1 MNPSQ
6 KNPTKSTANS
16 SNFESQYKKK
26 KILGEGSYGKAYL
39 VEETHTKKEYA
50 MKTIIISGL
59 NKKEIEDAKK
69 EAKIL
74 KNLDHPN
81 IIHFKEVFICK
92 FPKLTLN
99 IITEFADGGD
109 LSQKI
114 EKQKELKT
122 YFKEHLILDYFT
134 QICLAL
140 YHIHSHNI
148 IHRDIKAQNVFLT
161 KNGIIKLGD
170 FGIAKNLANT
180 WDLAKTVIGTPYYL
194 SPEIIN
200 NKPYNNKTDIWSLGV
215 LLYQLVTLRL
225 PFEANNL
232 PILSMRILKGKFKPI
247 PTSFSK
253 PLADLID
260 HLLKVNPKERPDMK
274 EILKYDIIRERMKV
288 LLEEVSYNK
297 DFSNT
302 FIGAIREEK
311 KEKKKS
317 KFANCQ
323 NNNSNNNSIENK
335 VIKKTKTNPVEIK
348 NQFNVGKSHSNKIS
362 ENHPNLNVKNNSSS
376 GNSKNKKEVIT
387 DFLKKSKE
395 NNSGN
400 INNSNNTTVSNNS
413 NSINNNNS
421 INASYGDNNKSNNL
435 KDFINEGS
443 MQIIF
448 QDKNNNEI
456 LYNLNG
462 VANKSGKEKNYPKVI
477 ITNKN
482 QNKKSNNFIIKQKL
496 SFNNLNNNLNNNNS
510 NNNSLKSE
518 NSNNNNDN
526 NDNNND
532 NNYFKIEYNE
542 NIHNNDNNK
551 KKELNV
557 KKDLYDAHRI
567 LQNYNSILNNETMDN
582 NNLDTIYNDDD
593 YGEIEN
599 ENNEYKLQNNSI
611 EKENENRFKM
621 SIINKED
628 KQEIN
633 EIKKK
638 LEKKFP
644 ECEKLI
650 EIFKDNCDKEK
661 FAIDIEKIKNK
672 LKQNGKNNK
681 EIDEIMRYSPEFTC
695 LCVNKKIS

>member
-6 KNPTKSTANS
+6 KYPTKSTANS
-16 SNFESQYKKK
+16 SSFESQYKKK

-39 VEETHTKKEYA
+39 VEEIHSKKEYA
-50 MKTIIISGL
+50 MKTITISGL

-225 PFEANNL
+225 PFDANNL
-232 PILSMRILKGKFKPI
+232 PILSMRILKGKYKPI
-247 PTSFSK
+247 PTTFSK

-302 FIGAIREEK
+302 FIGAIKEEK

-317 KFANCQ
+317 KFANQ
-323 NNNSNNNSIENK
+323 NNNSYNNSIENK

-348 NQFNVGKSHSNKIS
+348 NQSNIGKSHSNKIN
-362 ENHPNLNVKNNSSS
+362 ENNKNINLNVKNNSSS
-376 GNSKNKKEVIT
+376 ENSKSKKETIT
-387 DFLKKSKE
+387 EFLKKSKE

-435 KDFINEGS
+435 KDFINEES
-443 MQIIF
+443 MQIVF
-448 QDKNNNEI
+448 QDKNNDEI

-462 VANKSGKEKNYPKVI
+462 IVNKSGKEKNYPKVI

-482 QNKKSNNFIIKQKL
+482 HNKKSNNFIIKQKL
-496 SFNNLNNNLNNNNS
+496 SFNNLNNNNNS

-518 NSNNNNDN
+518 NSNNNNNDN
-526 NDNNND
+526 NDNND

-542 NIHNNDNNK
+542 NIHNNDINK
-551 KKELNV
+551 KKEINV

-567 LQNYNSILNNETMDN
+567 LQNYNSILNNEAMDS
-582 NNLDTIYNDDD
+582 NNLETIYNDED

-599 ENNEYKLQNNSI
+599 DNNENKVKNNSI

-633 EIKKK
+633 EIKMK
-638 LEKKFP
+638 LVKKFP
-644 ECEKLI
+644 EYDKLI
-650 EIFKDNCDKEK
+650 EIFKNCCDKEK
-661 FAIDIEKIKNK
+661 FAIDIEKIKNI
-672 LKQNGKNNK
+672 LKQNGKNDE
-681 EIDEIMRYSPEFTC
+681 EIKNIMRYSPEFIC